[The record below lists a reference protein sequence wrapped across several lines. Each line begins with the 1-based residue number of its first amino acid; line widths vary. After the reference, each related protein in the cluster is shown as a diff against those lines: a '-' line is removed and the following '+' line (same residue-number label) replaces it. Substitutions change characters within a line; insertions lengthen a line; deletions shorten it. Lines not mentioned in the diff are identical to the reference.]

1 MRQEQADTGFKNAVE
16 DNRAALLAYFQRRL
30 LNPDDAAE
38 AFGELLLTAWR
49 LHRRMP
55 SEPTEARMWLYG
67 VAHNVLRN
75 SRRTLARRSAA
86 VQRLADDLRSA
97 APESVDDV
105 ALSVREAIASLADD
119 DAELVRLIYWD
130 GLASHEAAAV
140 LHINPSTARTRLAR
154 AKQKLKSALS
164 YSESICDE
172 HASSLT

>member
-1 MRQEQADTGFKNAVE
+1 MSHEQAPQSFKSAVE
-16 DNRAALLAYFQRRL
+16 QNRAALLAYFQRRL

-49 LHRRMP
+49 LHRRIP
-55 SEPTEARMWLYG
+55 SEPTEARVWLYG

-97 APESVDDV
+97 PPESGDDLAV
-105 ALSVREAIASLADD
+105 SVRDAIASLADD
-119 DAELVRLIYWD
+119 DAELIRLIYWD

-140 LHINPSTARTRLAR
+140 LRINPSTARTRLAR
-154 AKQKLKSALS
+154 AKQKLKSALQS
-164 YSESICDE
+164 ADSILDE
-172 HASSLT
+172 HASSVP